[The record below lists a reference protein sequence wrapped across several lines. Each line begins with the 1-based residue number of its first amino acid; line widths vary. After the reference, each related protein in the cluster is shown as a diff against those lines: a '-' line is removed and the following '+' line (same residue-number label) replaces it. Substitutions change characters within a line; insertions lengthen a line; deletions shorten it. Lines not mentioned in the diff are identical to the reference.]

1 MNNLPYKNIIAL
13 SVPYGAS
20 ISILYL
26 YGYWHSF
33 NINIFEFVD
42 FSKVFQFA
50 LFPLI
55 GSFMLILIT
64 FALTETIKTDLLPPG
79 GGADTRIGRFGR
91 KYWRYLIALQISIIF
106 IVALFGTSV
115 NKWLAVAGLIS
126 VFSVPLSGL
135 DFFIRLIPNL
145 PARRSILFLLLFSIG
160 FAFWLG
166 KIESE
171 HIKNGNGKQFLD
183 TNRSN
188 LSFRSSEDKPVIF
201 LGYLGE
207 HFAFYETF
215 TKTVVLVKPKQNAP
229 LYFKNNPK
237 RS

>member
-1 MNNLPYKNIIAL
+1 MNDLPYKNIIAL
-13 SVPYGAS
+13 SVTYGTT

-42 FSKVFQFA
+42 LSKVFQFA

-79 GGADTRIGRFGR
+79 GGANTRIGRFGR
-91 KYWRYLIALQISIIF
+91 KYWRHLIGLQISIIF

-115 NKWLAVAGLIS
+115 NKWLAVAILIS
-126 VFSVPLSGL
+126 LFSAPLSDL
-135 DFFIRLIPNL
+135 SFFIRLIPKS
-145 PARRSILFLLLFSIG
+145 PARRSILFLLLFTIG
-160 FAFWLG
+160 SAFWLG
-166 KIESE
+166 KTEAE
-171 HIKNGNGKQFLD
+171 HIKKGNGKQFLD

-188 LSFRSSEDKPVIF
+188 LSFRSDKDNPVIF

-215 TKTVVLVKPKQNAP
+215 TKAVVLVKPKQNAP
-229 LYFKNNPK
+229 FYFKNNPK